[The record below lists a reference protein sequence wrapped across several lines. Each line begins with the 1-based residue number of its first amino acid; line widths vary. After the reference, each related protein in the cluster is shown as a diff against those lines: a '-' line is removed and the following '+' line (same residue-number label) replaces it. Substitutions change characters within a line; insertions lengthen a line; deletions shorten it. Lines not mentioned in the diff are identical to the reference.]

1 MSRVNE
7 LRAKRAKTWEQA
19 KAFLDSRR
27 SEKGI
32 LSADDT
38 ETYERMEQEI
48 VDLGREIERQERL
61 DAMEREMEA
70 PLMAPLTTKPE
81 NKRKEITKEYHESLV
96 FKAAPKIGRNDPCP
110 CGSGKKYK
118 KCCGK

>member
-1 MSRVNE
+1 M
-7 LRAKRAKTWEQA
+7 
-19 KAFLDSRR
+19 DSHR

-32 LSADDT
+32 LSPEDT

-81 NKRKEITKEYHESLV
+81 NKRKEEKV
-96 FKAAPKIGRNDPCP
+96 GRASDT
-110 CGSGKKYK
+110 YK
-118 KCCGK
+118 KAFWNRLRHKDCYAYRSKGIPESGYGG